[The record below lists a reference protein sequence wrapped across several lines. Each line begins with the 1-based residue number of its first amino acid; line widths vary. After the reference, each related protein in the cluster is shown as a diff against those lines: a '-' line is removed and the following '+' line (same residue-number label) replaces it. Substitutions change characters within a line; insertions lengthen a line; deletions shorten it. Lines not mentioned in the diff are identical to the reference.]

1 MKPRPSPSFLC
12 GWAKP
17 CTAPPR
23 WFDRRCSRLRSCWRG
38 ANMQDRR
45 INRLKERLLVQTDE
59 ISVIRHLVEDNPRG
73 DDMLGEVCRA
83 AALLHPSASF
93 EQSLTL
99 ARTMA
104 YIVYIDDYLEEEH
117 PELDLADYRRVC
129 QNFLLWPNRD
139 LSQMPLVNATVSRKI
154 EEQFR
159 EDEVPEEWTAMRRL
173 VWEKS
178 IWTMLQENH
187 WLKHKERVTLDAY
200 LANGM
205 YSSSFPIVQVSIL
218 AFSYQD
224 VSQELK
230 NRIFGHICQASRVVR
245 LANDLRTH
253 ERESAQGR
261 FNSVDLISGG
271 SAERTLDSARDAV
284 RHLMEEEFEQ
294 LKKAIARERR
304 TGITQQF
311 LSHLIDSTQVLL
323 DFYEVPGGRHSQG
336 RPDRALKAS

>member
-1 MKPRPSPSFLC
+1 ML
-12 GWAKP
+12 
-17 CTAPPR
+17 
-23 WFDRRCSRLRSCWRG
+23 
-38 ANMQDRR
+38 DRR
-45 INRLKERLLVQTDE
+45 IGKIKENLVAQADE
-59 ISVIRHLVEDNPRG
+59 GRVIRHLIENNPRG

-83 AALLHPSASF
+83 AVLLHPGATF
-93 EQSLTL
+93 EQAVTL

-117 PELDLADYRRVC
+117 PEYDLGDYRRVC
-129 QNFLLWPNRD
+129 QNFLIWHNRD
-139 LSQMPLVNATVSRKI
+139 LSQMPLVNATVSRKV

-159 EDEVPEEWTAMRRL
+159 DDEVPEEWTAMRRL

-253 ERESAQGR
+253 EREAAQGR
-261 FNSVDLISGG
+261 FNSVDLILAGQ
-271 SAERTLDSARDAV
+271 ADRTLESARAAAS
-284 RHLMEEEFEQ
+284 HLMDEEFEMLQ
-294 LKKAIARERR
+294 KAVARERR
-304 TGITQQF
+304 TGVTQQF
-311 LSHLIDSTQVLL
+311 LTHLIDSTQVLL
-323 DFYEVPGGRHSQG
+323 DFYEVPRNRPGRSE
-336 RPDRALKAS
+336 RSLKAS

>member
-1 MKPRPSPSFLC
+1 MKPPTSPSHPCGSARRSTARRRWFGRPSSL
-12 GWAKP
+12 
-17 CTAPPR
+17 PR
-23 WFDRRCSRLRSCWRG
+23 FSSKGVAML
-38 ANMQDRR
+38 DRR
-45 INRLKERLLVQTDE
+45 INKLKEILLRQADE
-59 ISVIRHLVEDNPRG
+59 APVVRHLVDANPRG

-83 AALLHPSASF
+83 AVLLHPSASF
-93 EQSLTL
+93 EQALAL

-139 LSQMPLVNATVSRKI
+139 LSQMPLVNATVARKL

-159 EDEVPEEWTAMRRL
+159 DDEVPEAWAALRRV
-173 VWEKS
+173 VWAKT

-187 WLKHKERVTLDAY
+187 WPKHKERVTLDAY

-205 YSSSFPIVQVSIL
+205 YSSSFPIVQVWIL
-218 AFSYQD
+218 AFSYQE

-253 ERESAQGR
+253 EREAAQGR
-261 FNSVDLISGG
+261 FNAVDLILGAG
-271 SAERTLDSARDAV
+271 DKTHETAHEAV
-284 RHLMEEEFEQ
+284 HHLME
-294 LKKAIARERR
+294 
-304 TGITQQF
+304 
-311 LSHLIDSTQVLL
+311 D
-323 DFYEVPGGRHSQG
+323 
-336 RPDRALKAS
+336 

>member
-1 MKPRPSPSFLC
+1 ML
-12 GWAKP
+12 
-17 CTAPPR
+17 
-23 WFDRRCSRLRSCWRG
+23 
-38 ANMQDRR
+38 DRR
-45 INRLKERLLVQTDE
+45 ISKLKDVLLRQADE
-59 ISVIRHLVEDNPRG
+59 GPVVRHLVDANPRG

-83 AALLHPSASF
+83 AVLLHPSASF
-93 EQSLTL
+93 EQALTL

-104 YIVYIDDYLEEEH
+104 YIVYIDDYLEEDH
-117 PELDLADYRRVC
+117 AELDLGDYRRVC
-129 QNFLLWPNRD
+129 QTFLLWHNRD
-139 LSQMPLVNATVSRKI
+139 LSQMPLLHATVSRKI
-154 EEQFR
+154 EQQFT

-253 ERESAQGR
+253 EREAAQGR
-261 FNSVDLISGG
+261 FNAVDLILGAG
-271 SAERTLDSARDAV
+271 EKTHQSAHEAV
-284 RHLMEEEFEQ
+284 RHLMDDEFDQ

-304 TGITQQF
+304 TAMTEDF
-311 LSHLIDSTQVLL
+311 LAHLIDSTQVLL
-323 DFYEVPGGRHSQG
+323 DFYEVPRGKA
-336 RPDRALKAS
+336 RPDRLLKAG

>member
-1 MKPRPSPSFLC
+1 ML
-12 GWAKP
+12 
-17 CTAPPR
+17 
-23 WFDRRCSRLRSCWRG
+23 
-38 ANMQDRR
+38 DRR
-45 INRLKERLLVQTDE
+45 INKLKDNLLRQADE
-59 ISVIRHLVEDNPRG
+59 GPVVRHLVDANPRG

-83 AALLHPSASF
+83 AVLLHPSASF
-93 EQSLTL
+93 EQLLTL

-104 YIVYIDDYLEEEH
+104 YIVYIDDYLEETH
-117 PELDLADYRRVC
+117 PEFDLTDYRRVC
-129 QNFLLWPNRD
+129 QNFLLWHNRD

-154 EEQFR
+154 EDQFR

-187 WLKHKERVTLDAY
+187 WLKHQERVTLDAY

-230 NRIFGHICQASRVVR
+230 NRIFGHICQAARVVR

-253 ERESAQGR
+253 EREAAQGR
-261 FNSVDLISGG
+261 FNAVDLIE
-271 SAERTLDSARDAV
+271 ADSMETARAAV
-284 RHLMEEEFEQ
+284 QHLLYEEFEALQ
-294 LKKAIARERR
+294 HAIARERR
-304 TGITQQF
+304 TGATQQF
-311 LSHLIDSTQVLL
+311 LNHLVESTQVLL
-323 DFYEVPGGRHSQG
+323 DFYEVP
-336 RPDRALKAS
+336 RPRERRDRALKVS

>member
-1 MKPRPSPSFLC
+1 ML
-12 GWAKP
+12 
-17 CTAPPR
+17 
-23 WFDRRCSRLRSCWRG
+23 
-38 ANMQDRR
+38 DRR
-45 INRLKERLLVQTDE
+45 INRLKDILLRQADE
-59 ISVIRHLVEDNPRG
+59 GAVIRHLVDANPRG

-83 AALLHPSASF
+83 AVLLHPSASF
-93 EQSLTL
+93 EQALTL

-117 PELDLADYRRVC
+117 AELELGDYRKVC
-129 QNFLLWPNRD
+129 QTFLLWHNRD
-139 LSQMPLVNATVSRKI
+139 LSQMPLLHATVARKI
-154 EEQFR
+154 EDQFR
-159 EDEVPEEWTAMRRL
+159 EDEVPDEWTAMRRL

-187 WLKHKERVTLDAY
+187 WLKHKERVSFDAY

-230 NRIFGHICQASRVVR
+230 NRIFAHICQASRVVR

-253 ERESAQGR
+253 EREAAQGR
-261 FNSVDLISGG
+261 FNAVDLIIGAG
-271 SAERTLDSARDAV
+271 DRTHESAHDAV
-284 RHLMEEEFEQ
+284 QHLMEDEFDQ

-304 TGITQQF
+304 TGVTQQF
-311 LSHLIDSTQVLL
+311 LTHLIDSTQVLL
-323 DFYEVPGGRHSQG
+323 DFYEVRGGKA
-336 RPDRALKAS
+336 RPDRLARAS

>member
-1 MKPRPSPSFLC
+1 
-12 GWAKP
+12 
-17 CTAPPR
+17 
-23 WFDRRCSRLRSCWRG
+23 
-38 ANMQDRR
+38 MQDRR
-45 INRLKERLLVQTDE
+45 INRLKDILLRQTDE
-59 ISVIRHLVEDNPRG
+59 VPVVRHLIDANPRG

-83 AALLHPSASF
+83 AVLLHPSASF
-93 EQSLTL
+93 EQALTL

-104 YIVYIDDYLEEEH
+104 YIVYIDDYLEEDH
-117 PELDLADYRRVC
+117 AELDLSDYRKVC
-129 QNFLLWPNRD
+129 QTFLLWHNRD
-139 LSQMPLVNATVSRKI
+139 LSQMPLLHATVARKI
-154 EEQFR
+154 EDQFR
-159 EDEVPEEWTAMRRL
+159 EDEVPDEWTAMRRL

-230 NRIFGHICQASRVVR
+230 NRIFGHICQAARVVR

-253 ERESAQGR
+253 EREAAQGR
-261 FNSVDLISGG
+261 FNAVDLIL
-271 SAERTLDSARDAV
+271 SAGERSHESAHDAV
-284 RHLMEEEFEQ
+284 LHLMDDEFEQ

-304 TGITQQF
+304 TGITQEF
-311 LSHLIDSTQVLL
+311 LDHLIDSTQVLL
-323 DFYEVPGGRHSQG
+323 DFYEIPRTRARS
-336 RPDRALKAS
+336 DRVLRAS

>member
-1 MKPRPSPSFLC
+1 MF
-12 GWAKP
+12 
-17 CTAPPR
+17 
-23 WFDRRCSRLRSCWRG
+23 
-38 ANMQDRR
+38 DRR
-45 INRLKERLLVQTDE
+45 INKLKQNLLGQADE
-59 ISVIRHLVEDNPRG
+59 ARVIRHLVDANPRG

-83 AALLHPSASF
+83 AVMIHPGASF
-93 EQSLTL
+93 EQALTL

-104 YIVYIDDYLEEEH
+104 YIVYIDDYLEEDH

-129 QNFLLWPNRD
+129 QNFLLWHNRD
-139 LSQMPLVNATVSRKI
+139 LSQMPVVHATVARKI

-205 YSSSFPIVQVSIL
+205 YSSSFPIVQMSIL

-230 NRIFGHICQASRVVR
+230 NRIFGHICQAARVVR

-253 ERESAQGR
+253 EREAAQGR
-261 FNSVDLISGG
+261 FNSVDLILPSHRPSDDANGLG
-271 SAERTLDSARDAV
+271 ERGLEAARSAV
-284 RHLMEEEFEQ
+284 HHLMDEEFDM
-294 LKKAIARERR
+294 LKKAVARERR
-304 TGITQQF
+304 TDITQQF
-311 LSHLIDSTQVLL
+311 LTHLIDSTQLLL
-323 DFYEVPGGRHSQG
+323 DFYEVPRGRQS
-336 RPDRALKAS
+336 RPDRLVRAS

>member
-1 MKPRPSPSFLC
+1 ML
-12 GWAKP
+12 
-17 CTAPPR
+17 
-23 WFDRRCSRLRSCWRG
+23 
-38 ANMQDRR
+38 DRR
-45 INRLKERLLVQTDE
+45 IGKLKDNLMAQADE
-59 ISVIRHLVEDNPRG
+59 TRVIRHLVDDNPRG

-83 AALLHPSASF
+83 AVLLHPGATF
-93 EQSLTL
+93 EQAITL

-117 PELDLADYRRVC
+117 PEFDLGDYRRVC
-129 QNFLLWPNRD
+129 QNFLIWHNRD
-139 LSQMPLVNATVSRKI
+139 LSQMPLVNATVSRKV
-154 EEQFR
+154 EEQFL

-253 ERESAQGR
+253 EREAAQGR
-261 FNSVDLISGG
+261 FNSVDLILAGQ
-271 SAERTLDSARDAV
+271 ADRTLESARAAA
-284 RHLMEEEFEQ
+284 RRLMDEEFEMLQ
-294 LKKAIARERR
+294 KAVARERR
-304 TGITQQF
+304 TGVTQQF
-311 LSHLIDSTQVLL
+311 LTHLIDSTQVLL
-323 DFYEVPGGRHSQG
+323 DFYEVPRS
-336 RPDRALKAS
+336 RPNRPERSERSLKAS

>member
-1 MKPRPSPSFLC
+1 
-12 GWAKP
+12 
-17 CTAPPR
+17 
-23 WFDRRCSRLRSCWRG
+23 
-38 ANMQDRR
+38 MQDRR
-45 INRLKERLLVQTDE
+45 INKLKANLLRQADE
-59 ISVIRHLVEDNPRG
+59 GPVVAHLVDANPRG

-83 AALLHPSASF
+83 AVLLHPSASF

-104 YIVYIDDYLEEEH
+104 YIVFIDDYLEESH
-117 PELDLADYRRVC
+117 PELDLGDYRRVC
-129 QNFLLWPNRD
+129 QNFLLWHNRD
-139 LSQMPLVNATVSRKI
+139 LSQMPLVHAVVARKI
-154 EEQFR
+154 EDQFR

-205 YSSSFPIVQVSIL
+205 YSSSFPVLQVSIL
-218 AFSYQD
+218 AFTYQD

-230 NRIFGHICQASRVVR
+230 NRIFAHICQASRVVR

-253 ERESAQGR
+253 EREAAQGR
-261 FNSVDLISGG
+261 FNAVDLILGANDG
-271 SAERTLDSARDAV
+271 MTLEGACTELR
-284 RHLMEEEFEQ
+284 RLMGEEFEQ
-294 LKKAIARERR
+294 LKRAIARERR
-304 TGITQQF
+304 TGLTQQF

-323 DFYEVPGGRHSQG
+323 DFYDLPRTDQP
-336 RPDRALKAS
+336 RNDRL

>member
-1 MKPRPSPSFLC
+1 
-12 GWAKP
+12 
-17 CTAPPR
+17 
-23 WFDRRCSRLRSCWRG
+23 
-38 ANMQDRR
+38 MQDRR
-45 INRLKERLLVQTDE
+45 INRLKEKLLAQADE
-59 ISVIRHLVEDNPRG
+59 AAVVRHLVEDNPRG

-83 AALLHPSASF
+83 AVLLHPSASL
-93 EQSLTL
+93 EQALTL

-139 LSQMPLVNATVSRKI
+139 LSQMPLVNATVARKI
-154 EEQFR
+154 EDQFR
-159 EDEVPEEWTAMRRL
+159 EDEVPDEWTAMRRL

-230 NRIFGHICQASRVVR
+230 NRIFGHICQAARVVR

-253 ERESAQGR
+253 EREAAQGR
-261 FNSVDLISGG
+261 FNSVDLIAAGPG
-271 SAERTLDSARDAV
+271 ERTLERAREAV
-284 RHLMEEEFEQ
+284 HHLMEEEFEM
-294 LKKAIARERR
+294 LKKAIGRERR

-311 LSHLIDSTQVLL
+311 LGHLVDSTQVLL
-323 DFYEVPGGRHSQG
+323 DFYEVPGGQKAK
-336 RPDRALKAS
+336 DRLLKAG

>member
-1 MKPRPSPSFLC
+1 ML
-12 GWAKP
+12 
-17 CTAPPR
+17 
-23 WFDRRCSRLRSCWRG
+23 
-38 ANMQDRR
+38 DRR
-45 INRLKERLLVQTDE
+45 IGKIKENLVAQADE
-59 ISVIRHLVEDNPRG
+59 GRVIRHLIENNPRG

-83 AALLHPSASF
+83 AVLLHPGATF
-93 EQSLTL
+93 EQAVTL

-117 PELDLADYRRVC
+117 PEYDLGDYRRVC
-129 QNFLLWPNRD
+129 QNFLIWHNRD
-139 LSQMPLVNATVSRKI
+139 LSQMPLVNATVSRKV

-159 EDEVPEEWTAMRRL
+159 DDEVPEEWTAMRRL

-253 ERESAQGR
+253 EREAAQGR
-261 FNSVDLISGG
+261 FNSVDLILAGQ
-271 SAERTLDSARDAV
+271 ADRTLESARAAAH
-284 RHLMEEEFEQ
+284 RLMDEEFEMLQ
-294 LKKAIARERR
+294 KAVARERR
-304 TGITQQF
+304 TGVTQQF
-311 LSHLIDSTQVLL
+311 LTHLIDSTQVLL
-323 DFYEVPGGRHSQG
+323 DFYELPRNRPGRSE
-336 RPDRALKAS
+336 RSLKAS

>member
-1 MKPRPSPSFLC
+1 MKPRRSPSFLC
-12 GWAKP
+12 GWRRP
-17 CTAPPR
+17 STPR
-23 WFDRRCSRLRSCWRG
+23 PRSSARRCCRRGSCWRG
-38 ANMQDRR
+38 ATMLDRR
-45 INRLKERLLVQTDE
+45 INKLRQNLLAQADE
-59 ISVIRHLVEDNPRG
+59 APIIRHLVDTTSRS
-73 DDMLGEVCRA
+73 DDLLGEACRA
-83 AALLHPSASF
+83 VVLLHPGGSF
-93 EQSLTL
+93 EQALTL
-99 ARTMA
+99 ARTIA

-129 QNFLLWPNRD
+129 QNFLLWHNRD
-139 LSQMPLVNATVSRKI
+139 LSQMPLVNAIVSRKI
-154 EEQFR
+154 ETQFR

-230 NRIFGHICQASRVVR
+230 NRIFGHICQAARVVR

-253 ERESAQGR
+253 EREAAQGR
-261 FNSVDLISGG
+261 FNAVDLIFGAG
-271 SAERTLDSARDAV
+271 DKTHETAHEAV
-284 RHLMEEEFEQ
+284 RHLMEDEFEQ
-294 LKKAIARERR
+294 LKKAISRERR
-304 TGITQQF
+304 TGVTQPF
-311 LSHLIDSTQVLL
+311 LDHLIDSTQVLL
-323 DFYEVPGGRHSQG
+323 DFYEVPRPKS
-336 RPDRALKAS
+336 RPDRLLRAG

>member
-1 MKPRPSPSFLC
+1 MKPRVSPSFLC
-12 GWAKP
+12 GRARRY
-17 CTAPPR
+17 TGRPR
-23 WFDRRCSRLRSCWRG
+23 LSGRRSFPREPGWRG
-38 ANMQDRR
+38 ANVLDRR
-45 INRLKERLLVQTDE
+45 INQLKVNLLAQGDE
-59 ISVIRHLVEDNPRG
+59 LAVIRHLVDANPRG

-83 AALLHPSASF
+83 AVLLHPSASF
-93 EQSLTL
+93 EQALTR

-139 LSQMPLVNATVSRKI
+139 LSQMPLVNATVARKL

-218 AFSYQD
+218 AFSYQA

-230 NRIFGHICQASRVVR
+230 NRIFGHICQASR
-245 LANDLRTH
+245 A
-253 ERESAQGR
+253 
-261 FNSVDLISGG
+261 
-271 SAERTLDSARDAV
+271 
-284 RHLMEEEFEQ
+284 
-294 LKKAIARERR
+294 
-304 TGITQQF
+304 
-311 LSHLIDSTQVLL
+311 
-323 DFYEVPGGRHSQG
+323 
-336 RPDRALKAS
+336 

>member
-1 MKPRPSPSFLC
+1 ML
-12 GWAKP
+12 
-17 CTAPPR
+17 
-23 WFDRRCSRLRSCWRG
+23 
-38 ANMQDRR
+38 DRR
-45 INRLKERLLVQTDE
+45 ISKLKETLLRQADE
-59 ISVIRHLVEDNPRG
+59 GPVIRHLVDANPRG

-83 AALLHPSASF
+83 AVLLHTSASF
-93 EQSLTL
+93 EQALTL

-104 YIVYIDDYLEEEH
+104 YIVYIDDYLEEDH
-117 PELDLADYRRVC
+117 AELDLADYRRVC
-129 QNFLLWPNRD
+129 QTFLLWHNRD
-139 LSQMPLVNATVSRKI
+139 LSQMPLLHATVARKI
-154 EEQFR
+154 EDQFR

-253 ERESAQGR
+253 EREAAQGR
-261 FNSVDLISGG
+261 FNAVDLILGAG
-271 SAERTLDSARDAV
+271 EKTHQSAHEAV
-284 RHLMEEEFEQ
+284 RHLMDDEFDQ

-304 TGITQQF
+304 TGITQDF
-311 LSHLIDSTQVLL
+311 LTHLIDSTQVLL
-323 DFYEVPGGRHSQG
+323 DFYEVPRGKA
-336 RPDRALKAS
+336 RPDRLLKAG

>member
-12 GWAKP
+12 GWARR
-17 CTAPPR
+17 CTARPR
-23 WFDRRCSRLRSCWRG
+23 WSDRRCSRLRSYWRG

-45 INRLKERLLVQTDE
+45 INRLKERLLAQADE
-59 ISVIRHLVEDNPRG
+59 VPVIRHLVEDNPRG

-83 AALLHPSASF
+83 AVLLHPSASF

-104 YIVYIDDYLEEEH
+104 YIVFIDDYLEEDH
-117 PELDLADYRRVC
+117 PELDLGDYRRVC
-129 QNFLLWPNRD
+129 QNFLLWHNRD
-139 LSQMPLVNATVSRKI
+139 LSQMPLVHATVARKI
-154 EEQFR
+154 EDQFR

-187 WLKHKERVTLDAY
+187 WLKHHERVTLDAY

-230 NRIFGHICQASRVVR
+230 NRIFGHICQAARVVR

-253 ERESAQGR
+253 EREAAQGR
-261 FNSVDLISGG
+261 FNSVDLIFSGP
-271 SAERTLDSARDAV
+271 SDRTLESAREAV
-284 RHLMEEEFEQ
+284 HHLMEEEFEQ

-304 TGITQQF
+304 TGITQSF

-323 DFYEVPGGRHSQG
+323 DFYEVPRQG
-336 RPDRALKAS
+336 RPDRLLKAG

>member
-1 MKPRPSPSFLC
+1 ML
-12 GWAKP
+12 
-17 CTAPPR
+17 
-23 WFDRRCSRLRSCWRG
+23 
-38 ANMQDRR
+38 DRR
-45 INRLKERLLVQTDE
+45 IGKLKENLLAQADE
-59 ISVIRHLVEDNPRG
+59 TRVVRHLVDDNPRG

-83 AALLHPSASF
+83 AVLLHPGATF
-93 EQSLTL
+93 EQAITL

-117 PELDLADYRRVC
+117 PEFDLGDYRRVC
-129 QNFLLWPNRD
+129 QNFLIWHNRD
-139 LSQMPLVNATVSRKI
+139 LSQMPLVNATVSRKV
-154 EEQFR
+154 EEQFL

-253 ERESAQGR
+253 EREAAQGR
-261 FNSVDLISGG
+261 FNSVDLILGG
-271 SAERTLDSARDAV
+271 QADRTLESARAAA
-284 RHLMEEEFEQ
+284 HLLMDEEFEMLQ
-294 LKKAIARERR
+294 KAVARERR
-304 TGITQQF
+304 TGVTQQF
-311 LSHLIDSTQVLL
+311 LTHLIDSTQVLL
-323 DFYEVPGGRHSQG
+323 DFYEVPRN
-336 RPDRALKAS
+336 RPRSDRSDRSLKAS

>member
-1 MKPRPSPSFLC
+1 
-12 GWAKP
+12 
-17 CTAPPR
+17 
-23 WFDRRCSRLRSCWRG
+23 
-38 ANMQDRR
+38 
-45 INRLKERLLVQTDE
+45 
-59 ISVIRHLVEDNPRG
+59 
-73 DDMLGEVCRA
+73 
-83 AALLHPSASF
+83 
-93 EQSLTL
+93 
-99 ARTMA
+99 
-104 YIVYIDDYLEEEH
+104 
-117 PELDLADYRRVC
+117 
-129 QNFLLWPNRD
+129 
-139 LSQMPLVNATVSRKI
+139 TVARKI
-154 EEQFR
+154 ESQFR

-205 YSSSFPIVQVSIL
+205 YSSSFPVMQVSIL

-261 FNSVDLISGG
+261 FNSVDLIAAGRP
-271 SAERTLDSARDAV
+271 EMTLEGAREELT
-284 RHLMEEEFEQ
+284 RLMDEEFEQ

-304 TGITQQF
+304 TGATQQF

-323 DFYEVPGGRHSQG
+323 DFYDLPRTAPA
-336 RPDRALKAS
+336 RPDRLLKAS

>member
-1 MKPRPSPSFLC
+1 ML
-12 GWAKP
+12 
-17 CTAPPR
+17 
-23 WFDRRCSRLRSCWRG
+23 
-38 ANMQDRR
+38 DRR
-45 INRLKERLLVQTDE
+45 ISKLKDVLLRQADE
-59 ISVIRHLVEDNPRG
+59 GPVVRHLVDANPRG

-83 AALLHPSASF
+83 AVLLHPSASF
-93 EQSLTL
+93 EQALTL

-104 YIVYIDDYLEEEH
+104 YIVYIDDYLEEDH
-117 PELDLADYRRVC
+117 AELDLSDYRKVC
-129 QNFLLWPNRD
+129 QTFLLWHNRD
-139 LSQMPLVNATVSRKI
+139 LSQMPLLHATVARKI
-154 EEQFR
+154 EDQFR

-253 ERESAQGR
+253 EREAAQGR
-261 FNSVDLISGG
+261 FNAVDLILGAG
-271 SAERTLDSARDAV
+271 DQTHQSAHEAV
-284 RHLMEEEFEQ
+284 RHLMDDEFDQ

-304 TGITQQF
+304 TGITQDF
-311 LSHLIDSTQVLL
+311 LAHLIDSTQVLL
-323 DFYEVPGGRHSQG
+323 DFYEVPRGKA
-336 RPDRALKAS
+336 RPDRLLKAG

>member
-1 MKPRPSPSFLC
+1 
-12 GWAKP
+12 
-17 CTAPPR
+17 
-23 WFDRRCSRLRSCWRG
+23 
-38 ANMQDRR
+38 
-45 INRLKERLLVQTDE
+45 
-59 ISVIRHLVEDNPRG
+59 
-73 DDMLGEVCRA
+73 
-83 AALLHPSASF
+83 
-93 EQSLTL
+93 
-99 ARTMA
+99 
-104 YIVYIDDYLEEEH
+104 
-117 PELDLADYRRVC
+117 
-129 QNFLLWPNRD
+129 
-139 LSQMPLVNATVSRKI
+139 

-230 NRIFGHICQASRVVR
+230 NRIFGHICQAARVVR

-253 ERESAQGR
+253 EREAAQGR
-261 FNSVDLISGG
+261 FNSVDLIVSGP
-271 SAERTLDSARDAV
+271 SDRTLENAREAV
-284 RHLMEEEFEQ
+284 HHLMEEEFEQ

-304 TGITQQF
+304 TGITQPF
-311 LSHLIDSTQVLL
+311 LSPLNRQSLVTLLALIGLGAIYNLTLLVVILPRRPAWLTSGYISAIGDVLL
-323 DFYEVPGGRHSQG
+323 VTGGVAVTGGPAGPLASPFFLAYFVVTVTTAVRFG
-336 RPDRALKAS
+336 GLAAIVAVLTIALSYTAVVYYGNAVLGTPLTLNDLTNLAMRTGFAALTRIFVGFT

>member
-1 MKPRPSPSFLC
+1 ML
-12 GWAKP
+12 
-17 CTAPPR
+17 
-23 WFDRRCSRLRSCWRG
+23 
-38 ANMQDRR
+38 DRR
-45 INRLKERLLVQTDE
+45 INKLKENLMRQADE
-59 ISVIRHLVEDNPRG
+59 IQVVRHLVDANPRG

-83 AALLHPSASF
+83 AILLHPSASF
-93 EQSLTL
+93 EQALTL

-129 QNFLLWPNRD
+129 QNFLLWHNRD
-139 LSQMPLVNATVSRKI
+139 LSQMPLVNHTVARKI

-159 EDEVPEEWTAMRRL
+159 EDESPEEWTAMRRL

-205 YSSSFPIVQVSIL
+205 YSSSFPVVQVSIL

-230 NRIFGHICQASRVVR
+230 NRIFGHICQAARVVR

-261 FNSVDLISGG
+261 FNAVDLIPGG
-271 SAERTLDSARDAV
+271 AAERSLESAREAV
-284 RHLMEEEFEQ
+284 HHLMEEEFEQ

-311 LSHLIDSTQVLL
+311 LGHLIDSTQVLL
-323 DFYEVPGGRHSQG
+323 DFYEIPSGRQSQG
-336 RPDRALKAS
+336 RAERMLKAG

>member
-1 MKPRPSPSFLC
+1 MKPRESPSFLC
-12 GWAKP
+12 GSARAS
-17 CTAPPR
+17 TVRPR
-23 WFDRRCSRLRSCWRG
+23 LSGRLCFPRESCWQG
-38 ANMQDRR
+38 TNMLDRR
-45 INRLKERLLVQTDE
+45 INKLKENLLGQGDE
-59 ISVIRHLVEDNPRG
+59 RAVIRHLVDANPRG

-83 AALLHPSASF
+83 AVLLHPSASF
-93 EQSLTL
+93 EQALTL

-139 LSQMPLVNATVSRKI
+139 LSQMPLVNATVTRKI

-253 ERESAQGR
+253 EREAAQGR
-261 FNSVDLISGG
+261 FNSGDLIGSG
-271 SAERTLDSARDAV
+271 ERTLAGARETG
-284 RHLMEEEFEQ
+284 RPPMREESEQ
-294 LKKAIARERR
+294 LKKAIGRELRS
-304 TGITQQF
+304 GITQQF

-336 RPDRALKAS
+336 RPDRVLKAS

>member
-1 MKPRPSPSFLC
+1 
-12 GWAKP
+12 
-17 CTAPPR
+17 
-23 WFDRRCSRLRSCWRG
+23 
-38 ANMQDRR
+38 
-45 INRLKERLLVQTDE
+45 
-59 ISVIRHLVEDNPRG
+59 
-73 DDMLGEVCRA
+73 MLGEVCRA
-83 AALLHPSASF
+83 AVLLHPSASF
-93 EQSLTL
+93 EQALTL

-139 LSQMPLVNATVSRKI
+139 LSQMPLVNATVARKI

-271 SAERTLDSARDAV
+271 SAERTLESARDAV

-323 DFYEVPGGRHSQG
+323 DFYEVPGGRTSQG
-336 RPDRALKAS
+336 RPDRVLKAS

>member
-1 MKPRPSPSFLC
+1 
-12 GWAKP
+12 
-17 CTAPPR
+17 
-23 WFDRRCSRLRSCWRG
+23 
-38 ANMQDRR
+38 
-45 INRLKERLLVQTDE
+45 V
-59 ISVIRHLVEDNPRG
+59 
-73 DDMLGEVCRA
+73 LGEVCRA
-83 AALLHPSASF
+83 AVLLHPSASF

-104 YIVYIDDYLEEEH
+104 YIVYIDDYLEEDH

-129 QNFLLWPNRD
+129 QNFLLWHNRD
-139 LSQMPLVNATVSRKI
+139 LSQMPLVHATVARKI
-154 EEQFR
+154 EDQFR

-187 WLKHKERVTLDAY
+187 WLKHQERVTLDAY

-230 NRIFGHICQASRVVR
+230 NRIFGHICQAARVVR

-253 ERESAQGR
+253 EREAAQGR
-261 FNSVDLISGG
+261 FNSVDLLVSGLSDRDG
-271 SAERTLDSARDAV
+271 AAHHLDPLAGNSRFPWRPPLPGVEPQPPVAGHAAGADRPWCDLQPDTARRDPAAPAGV
-284 RHLMEEEFEQ
+284 AHQRLH
-294 LKKAIARERR
+294 
-304 TGITQQF
+304 
-311 LSHLIDSTQVLL
+311 LSHRRRPAGDRRRC
-323 DFYEVPGGRHSQG
+323 RHWW
-336 RPDRALKAS
+336 